1 MRSGIHL
8 AVRHQQADFLVC
20 TVCSDSEPGVDG
32 WDARGVQRCSGEIG
46 VHAFWKLP
54 NRLIVPSGS
63 FASPISNGALSS
75 GNGFVVIGQG
85 EHPINS
91 EVTITTP
98 RVEAIEFRAGGKR
111 PSDGA
116 QISECAGIER
126 GPGGTKSAQA
136 RLARPVRGSELWPT
150 LGLPSCEDFIWRPSE
165 RSASVKAEPRR

>member
-1 MRSGIHL
+1 M
-8 AVRHQQADFLVC
+8 
-20 TVCSDSEPGVDG
+20 
-32 WDARGVQRCSGEIG
+32 ARFR
-46 VHAFWKLP
+46 
-54 NRLIVPSGS
+54 
-63 FASPISNGALSS
+63 S

-91 EVTITTP
+91 EVTIATP

-126 GPGGTKSAQA
+126 GPGGTKSALA

-150 LGLPSCEDFIWRPSE
+150 LGLPSCEDCIFATQRE
-165 RSASVKAEPRR
+165 VGVGKAEPRRSISSLLATCEACLPVPCRSR